1 MLNTPWLIV
10 LVWYPHV
17 IYPLADSISV
27 VPSWAGGILRLCA
40 GERSLYGLLLNIKCS
55 LGAEESS
62 YPVVVLT
69 PSPGRTSPPPPPTHT
84 HRPLVNILSFSHKHT
99 HTDVLTIHTHAY
111 TLTAEGRGWWGCA
124 RVQGEPGEV
133 RGHQGPADDAKD
145 PQPRLLLHEVSPMGE
160 EAEEEEEG
168 ETMPG

>member
-1 MLNTPWLIV
+1 MLYTPWLIV

-17 IYPLADSISV
+17 INHLADSISV

-99 HTDVLTIHTHAY
+99 HTHTQTCSRFTRTHTHS
-111 TLTAEGRGWWGCA
+111 
-124 RVQGEPGEV
+124 
-133 RGHQGPADDAKD
+133 
-145 PQPRLLLHEVSPMGE
+145 QPRGVAGGVVRVCKVNPVKLGAIKAPPTTRRTLSLVFYF
-160 EAEEEEEG
+160 
-168 ETMPG
+168 TR